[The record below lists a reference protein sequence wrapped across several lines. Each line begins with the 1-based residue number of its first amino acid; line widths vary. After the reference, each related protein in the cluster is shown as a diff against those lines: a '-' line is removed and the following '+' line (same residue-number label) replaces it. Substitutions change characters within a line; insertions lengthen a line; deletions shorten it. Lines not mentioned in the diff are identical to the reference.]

1 LPDQDGLHPFRP
13 TITTDTPA
21 VEIFIEV
28 ATASQETANRL
39 TARACDA
46 IDDPTRCPEVRAALA
61 ELLAVLDRDGWI

>member
-1 LPDQDGLHPFRP
+1 
-13 TITTDTPA
+13 